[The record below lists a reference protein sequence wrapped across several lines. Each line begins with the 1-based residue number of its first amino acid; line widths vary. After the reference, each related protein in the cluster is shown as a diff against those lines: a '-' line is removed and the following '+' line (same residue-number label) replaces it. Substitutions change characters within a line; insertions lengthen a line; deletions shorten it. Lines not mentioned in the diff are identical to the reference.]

1 MNAINMHWSLLIL
14 TAFKIRSIRQAK
26 RLFYYPFNFIKTIQP
41 ILFTDTFNKLY
52 PIIYGPDSKSV
63 LGEKKNLSYFIS
75 TFYIYP
81 SFTLLNNEDKF
92 DFLNCSSTKSEETN
106 SGRQG

>member
-1 MNAINMHWSLLIL
+1 MDL
-14 TAFKIRSIRQAK
+14 TQNQYWEK
-26 RLFYYPFNFIKTIQP
+26 
-41 ILFTDTFNKLY
+41 
-52 PIIYGPDSKSV
+52 
-63 LGEKKNLSYFIS
+63 KKNLSYFIS

-106 SGRQG
+106 SGRQGWNLALSRSVFY

>member
-63 LGEKKNLSYFIS
+63 LGEKKKSFLFYLHLLYIS
-75 TFYIYP
+75 ILHT
-81 SFTLLNNEDKF
+81 
-92 DFLNCSSTKSEETN
+92 SE
-106 SGRQG
+106 